1 MTFGER
7 LTELRIS
14 AGYVKRNEFADKLG
28 IPSTTLRN
36 YETDVREPGHT
47 FLKQIS
53 EFFNVS
59 VDYLLGLT
67 DDKEVLNSFRL
78 KDTEYDHIKKYRF
91 LDCHG
96 KDMVDTVLNKEYDRC
111 LELQDSSK
119 VTQLPDRS
127 YLDADAAHERTDE
140 EVTADMVQTDDNFMD
155 NTSFWKK

>member
-7 LTELRIS
+7 LTELRVS
-14 AGYVKRNEFADKLG
+14 AGYTKRNDFADKLG

-67 DDKEVLNSFRL
+67 NEKEVLNSFRL
-78 KDTEYDHIKKYRF
+78 KTSEYKYIEKYRS
-91 LDCHG
+91 LDDHG
-96 KDMVDTVLNKEYDRC
+96 KDMVDTVLNKEYQRSIDTK
-111 LELQDSSK
+111 ETNK
-119 VTQLPDRS
+119 ITQLPDLS
-127 YLDADAAHERTDE
+127 YLDADAAHDRTDIPDSDR
-140 EVTADMVQTDDNFMD
+140 TAASIQAEDDIMDDPNF
-155 NTSFWKK
+155 